1 MTSAQALRERS
12 IFLIVVGVVLL
23 MPPLILIADQAAFIF
38 GLPTFYA
45 YVFACWAALIAAGAL
60 LSCRLSQCAAT
71 ADTPA
76 DGRD

>member
-12 IFLIVVGVVLL
+12 VFLIVVGVVLL

-38 GLPTFYA
+38 GIPTLYA
-45 YVFACWAALIAAGAL
+45 YVFACWAALIAGGAL
-60 LSCRLSQCAAT
+60 LASQLSRSEGTLDA
-71 ADTPA
+71 PA